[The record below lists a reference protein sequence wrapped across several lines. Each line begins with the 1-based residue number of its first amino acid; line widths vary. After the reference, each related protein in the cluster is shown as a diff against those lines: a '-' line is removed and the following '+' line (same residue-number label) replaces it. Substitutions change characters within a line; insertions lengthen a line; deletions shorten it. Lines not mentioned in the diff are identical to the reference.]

1 MDAASSST
9 DVRDVEH
16 SEFLVALLGG
26 PSPARQ
32 QPTLLALALFQQ
44 PYTLLIAHQEQ
55 ARRLQIFFSGV
66 LRPER
71 KKNPVDSRVYG
82 TVHSYSGLTLRG
94 PIIDC
99 RNWQKKPVRDDT
111 AFESYIAFSRVRSIE
126 KVFLVQA
133 YNPWLFRQGEVPG
146 PHLLMDFWLH
156 GKKQDTS
163 GRGEGMCIS
172 AELMTS
178 WTRRGGT
185 RASLL

>member
-71 KKNPVDSRVYG
+71 KKNPVDSRVYE
-82 TVHSYSGLTLRG
+82 TVHSYSGLTQRG

-111 AFESYIAFSRVRSIE
+111 AFESFVAFSRVRSIE

-133 YNPWLFRQGEVPG
+133 YNPWLFKV
-146 PHLLMDFWLH
+146 L
-156 GKKQDTS
+156 S
-163 GRGEGMCIS
+163 S
-172 AELMTS
+172 
-178 WTRRGGT
+178 TR
-185 RASLL
+185 